1 MSGSPSP
8 SKFSLGLRDRCL
20 ILPICTNWFMTD
32 QHPGRKRF
40 TSTHGLYVVDIA
52 SRFKSAEPLTLKD
65 SLEVSNAFQ
74 KMYWKGP
81 MRWPKVLQV
90 DPGREF
96 MGEVT
101 KEKAKNDVRVR
112 RENVNVHR
120 DQGIV
125 ERFTRTLSERLFSY
139 QYSQEM
145 NFRSAERSREWVK
158 SLPKVFLALNG
169 EKTRLTGKKPVEAI
183 KEKLSPRKVQPLKAR
198 GYKREETRFFCQRKI
213 SLCPWRA

>member
-1 MSGSPSP
+1 
-8 SKFSLGLRDRCL
+8 
-20 ILPICTNWFMTD
+20 MTD

-52 SRFKSAEPLTLKD
+52 SRFKGAEPLTLKD

-81 MRWPKVLQV
+81 MRRPKVLQV

-158 SLPKVFLALNG
+158 SLPKVVLALNG

>member
-1 MSGSPSP
+1 
-8 SKFSLGLRDRCL
+8 
-20 ILPICTNWFMTD
+20 
-32 QHPGRKRF
+32 
-40 TSTHGLYVVDIA
+40 
-52 SRFKSAEPLTLKD
+52 
-65 SLEVSNAFQ
+65 
-74 KMYWKGP
+74 

-145 NFRSAERSREWVK
+145 NFRSAESSREWVK
-158 SLPKVFLALNG
+158 SLPKVVLALNG
-169 EKTRLTGKKPVEAI
+169 EKTRFTGKKPVEAI
-183 KEKLSPRKVQPLKAR
+183 KEKLVSAKSSTTQGPWVRKRRDSILLP
-198 GYKREETRFFCQRKI
+198 T
-213 SLCPWRA
+213 